1 MRKRTHQIKVWM
13 NDEEYQLLQEKM
25 EKSGQT
31 RQTVIINALTGAT
44 ITTQEELNELK
55 KSNTLLAELIKQIR
69 GMATNININ
78 QIAHMANATSQIAGI
93 NELASMNFQISEFRR
108 EGDIIWQLI
117 RQSISQRKH
126 MQP

>member
-31 RQTVIINALTGAT
+31 RQMVIINALIGAT

-55 KSNTLLAELIKQIR
+55 KSNTLLAELTKQIR
-69 GMATNININ
+69 GVATNIN
-78 QIAHMANATSQIAGI
+78 QMTHMANATGQIAGI
-93 NELASMNFQISEFRR
+93 NELASMDRQICEFRK
-108 EGDIIWQLI
+108 EGDTVWQLI

>member
-31 RQTVIINALTGAT
+31 RQMVIINALIGAT

-69 GMATNININ
+69 GVATNIN

-93 NELASMNFQISEFRR
+93 NELASMDRQICEFRK
-108 EGDIIWQLI
+108 EGDAIWQLI
-117 RQSISQRKH
+117 RQSISQRRH
-126 MQP
+126 TQP

>member
-31 RQTVIINALTGAT
+31 RQMVIINALIGAT

-69 GMATNININ
+69 GVATNIN
-78 QIAHMANATSQIAGI
+78 QIAHMANATGQIAVI
-93 NELASMNFQISEFRR
+93 NELASMDRQICEFRK
-108 EGDIIWQLI
+108 EGDAIWQLI
-117 RQSISQRKH
+117 RQSISQRRH

>member
-13 NDEEYQLLQEKM
+13 NDEEYQLLQDKM

-31 RQTVIINALTGAT
+31 RQTVIINAISGAT

-69 GMATNININ
+69 GMATNIN
-78 QIAHMANATSQIAGI
+78 QIAHMANATGQIAGI
-93 NELASMNFQISEFRR
+93 SELASMDRQICEFRR
-108 EGDIIWQLI
+108 EGDTIWQLI